1 MGHCWRVALWML
13 LALVGASLAGVGLT
27 RMGSP
32 TGQVLRVAPVVL
44 PTGERATL
52 VLSAAD
58 PRRPQPR
65 RSTLILVDREG
76 RERRLSPEAHYNF
89 WDLSVGDV
97 DGDGR
102 HEVGLCTFSRTVH
115 DPQYARRFFVY
126 AWTDDGDLE
135 PIWRGS
141 RLCRPYIN
149 ARLCDINCDGRA
161 ELVSVERGLGGG
173 LMLVAYEW
181 NQFGF
186 WGLGHSGEVQD
197 LAFLGPASGGPGA
210 LVRVARAG
218 TEPRV
223 EHWVLRA
230 GIWKQHSDQ
239 KG

>member
-1 MGHCWRVALWML
+1 MLRFPRRATWVL
-13 LALVGASLAGVGLT
+13 LAVLAAGWTGIGLA
-27 RMGSP
+27 RMAG
-32 TGQVLRVAPVVL
+32 TTDRVLRTASVVM
-44 PTGERATL
+44 PAGGRGIL
-52 VLSAAD
+52 VLSASNV
-58 PRRPQPR
+58 RGSQPL
-65 RSTLILVDREG
+65 RSTLTLVDAQG

-102 HEVGLCTFSRTVH
+102 QEVGLCTFSRTVH
-115 DPQYARRFFVY
+115 DPEYARRYFVY

-141 RLCRPYIN
+141 RLCRPYLSAELADVN
-149 ARLCDINCDGRA
+149 QDGRA

-186 WGLGHSGEVQD
+186 WGLGHSEEIEGLV
-197 LAFLGPASGGPGA
+197 FLGCAADVPGA
-210 LVRVARAG
+210 LVRVTRAG
-218 TEPRV
+218 SEPTV
-223 EHWVLRA
+223 EHWTLHQGTWRRN
-230 GIWKQHSDQ
+230 KNP